1 MNQRNKVLCSVLSLM
16 ILGGSLASA
25 ATTTRARK
33 KTTVT
38 KPAAPVHATYE
49 PSATTTKVWS
59 SDEGSWAA
67 VPDFPGVQMKLV
79 NGNPQTGPSDIYL
92 EVPAGN
98 RLPFHWHSATE
109 SVYME
114 RGTLELQMWDNTQTR
129 VLNGMSYFQAPPRMI
144 HRATC
149 TSSEDCYLF
158 VHSGGP
164 FDIHIVNDQG
174 LATPGSPSAN
184 NTYPP
189 GGNPNNNPNNNP
201 NSAGNYPNS
210 NPNYPN
216 NNPNN
221 NPSYPNNNSNY
232 PNNIPTTAANTGATV
247 TIPQGTTLSVRI
259 GETIDTNVNRIGD
272 VFHAT
277 LENPVTIDNR
287 LVLPRG
293 TQIEGRVAE
302 SKSSGKFQGKAN
314 LALILTRIID
324 VNNTYDI
331 QTNEVNR
338 ESASRGQ
345 RTAGAVGGGAALG
358 AIIGAIAGGGRGAA
372 IGAGAGAAAGTG
384 VEAATGSNQIKIP
397 AETMLEFSLTS
408 PVTLTPIK
416 SPSRTRLP

>member
-1 MNQRNKVLCSVLSLM
+1 MVLCASF
-16 ILGGSLASA
+16 ASA
-25 ATTTRARK
+25 ATTTRRRR
-33 KTTVT
+33 TTATT
-38 KPAAPVHATYE
+38 KPAAPVRVTYE
-49 PSATTTKVWS
+49 PSATSTKVWS
-59 SDEGSWAA
+59 SDQGTWGE
-67 VPDFPGVQMKLV
+67 VPEFPGVQMKLV
-79 NGNPQTGPSDIYL
+79 NGNPRTGPSDIYL

-98 RLPFHWHSATE
+98 RVPFHWHSATE
-109 SVYME
+109 TVYLE
-114 RGTLELQMWDNTQTR
+114 RGTLELQMWDNTQTHL
-129 VLNGMSYFQAPPRMI
+129 LNGNSYFQTPPRMI

-149 TSSEDCYLF
+149 TSAEDCYLF

-164 FDIHIVNDQG
+164 FDIHVVNDQG
-174 LATPGSPSAN
+174 LATTGSGTAN
-184 NTYPP
+184 NNYPP
-189 GGNPNNNPNNNP
+189 NNNQNNAGNYPSNNPNNNPNN
-201 NSAGNYPNS
+201 
-210 NPNYPN
+210 
-216 NNPNN
+216 
-221 NPSYPNNNSNY
+221 
-232 PNNIPTTAANTGATV
+232 AATRVTTV
-247 TIPQGTTLSVRI
+247 TVPEGTALSVRI
-259 GETIDTNVNRIGD
+259 GETIDTAVNRIGD

-277 LENPVTIDNR
+277 LENPVNLDNR

-324 VNNTYDI
+324 VDKSYDI
-331 QTNEVNR
+331 QTNEITR

-384 VEAATGSNQIKIP
+384 VEAATNANQIKIP